1 MAHAGDKRKSI
12 LKKTPLESLEDMAH
26 AGARELQLYAT
37 SKQALASY
45 KDTFLYHLEELQR
58 EHKEALRA
66 KDEEFEALRK
76 KAKDL
81 KRQRDE
87 GASDGLSSVFAK
99 WEQEGG
105 QVYKMARDLVRSSIY
120 SLDNNVKTM
129 AQVQHEVQTGMEQIV
144 RWGIEEKRQGRRV

>member
-1 MAHAGDKRKSI
+1 
-12 LKKTPLESLEDMAH
+12 
-26 AGARELQLYAT
+26 
-37 SKQALASY
+37 
-45 KDTFLYHLEELQR
+45 LEELQR

-66 KDEEFEALRK
+66 KDEAYEALRL

-87 GASDGLSSVFAK
+87 GASSDGLSSVFAK
-99 WEQEGG
+99 WEREGG
-105 QVYKMARDLVRSSIY
+105 QVYKMARELVRSSIY

-144 RWGIEEKRQGRRV
+144 RWGIEEKRQGRQV

>member
-1 MAHAGDKRKSI
+1 MSHAGEKRKGI
-12 LKKTPLESLEDMAH
+12 LKKTSLEALEDMAH
-26 AGARELQLYAT
+26 AGARQLQLYAT

-58 EHKEALRA
+58 EHKEALRS

-120 SLDNNVKTM
+120 SLDNDVKTM